1 MLVNG
6 GVDPYTNNTIIPSS
20 VLSTITTSY
29 MVESVIPIGPGV
41 SIMGYGAGWQR
52 MSVQGHDASI
62 LQFAL

>member
-29 MVESVIPIGPGV
+29 MVESGIPIGPGV

-52 MSVQGHDASI
+52 MSVQGHDVSTLQSAS
-62 LQFAL
+62 